1 MDYCVLVDM
10 ATELGLCL
18 AQCGAETYRVEE
30 SINRIMAAYGVKA
43 EAYALP
49 NCLTVSVETPDG
61 TPITRMRRVVQQ
73 GSDVDAIECF
83 SNLSRKICKQ
93 TPDVTTALTWIQEAN
108 NTRRYYPLI
117 IYLLGNFLGAFG
129 FSILFGGYL
138 TECIF
143 AGFCGIIIGI
153 VNYVSEKF
161 NINPFFRIIS
171 ASFLMALTAY
181 LAGAVG
187 LIRGIDAA
195 IIGALMILVPG
206 WLFTN
211 ALRDI
216 IYGDTNSGINRIVKV
231 FLIAIAIAL
240 GTGVAWKCVSL
251 LFDTSPA
258 SVTIVNPLF
267 VECIFAFIGCIGFA
281 VLYNIHGGGILLC
294 ALGGMLTWLTYKIT
308 LHFGQSDILAYFLAT
323 CFCSVYSEVMARIRK
338 CPAISYLLPSAFP
351 LIPGAGVYYTM
362 NYAVRGDMASFA
374 TTGTHTVAIAG
385 IMAVG
390 ILLGTTAIRLYS
402 ILIQQKQQKKERI
415 S

>member
-49 NCLTVSVETPDG
+49 NCLTVSVESPDG
-61 TPITRMRRVVQQ
+61 TPITRMKRVVQQ
-73 GSDVDAIECF
+73 GSDVDAIERF
-83 SNLSRKICKQ
+83 SDLSRKICKQ
-93 TPDVTTALTWIQEAN
+93 TPDVATALSWIHNAS

-129 FSILFGGYL
+129 FSILFGGHL
-138 TECIF
+138 SECIF
-143 AGFCGIIIGI
+143 AGLCGIIIGI
-153 VNYVSEKF
+153 VNRTSEKF
-161 NINPFFRIIS
+161 NVNQFFCIIC
-171 ASFLMALTAY
+171 ASLLMAIFAY
-181 LAGAVG
+181 LSGALGFIKGV
-187 LIRGIDAA
+187 DAV

-240 GTGVAWKCVSL
+240 GTGVAWKFISVRMAA
-251 LFDTSPA
+251 PAA
-258 SVTIVNPLF
+258 SVAVANPLF

-281 VLYNIHGGGILLC
+281 ILYNIHGGGILLC
-294 ALGGMLTWLTYKIT
+294 ALGGMLTWLIYKIT
-308 LHFGQSDILAYFLAT
+308 LQLGQSDIFAYFIAT
-323 CFCSVYSEVMARIRK
+323 VFCSVYSEIMARIRK
-338 CPAISYLLPSAFP
+338 CPAISFLLPSAFP

-362 NYAVRGDMASFA
+362 NFAVRGDMPNFAS
-374 TTGTHTVAIAG
+374 TGMHTIAIAG

-390 ILLGTTAIRLYS
+390 ILLGSTIFKLYS
-402 ILIQQKQQKKERI
+402 ISIQQKKERV
-415 S
+415 